1 VLGRHVTRPN
11 ETPISNLHLAMMDKM
26 GVPVE
31 NFSDSTGKLGYLS
44 DL

>member
-1 VLGRHVTRPN
+1 
-11 ETPISNLHLAMMDKM
+11 MMDKM
-26 GVPVE
+26 GVPAE